1 MNSVIAFIIVL
12 GPLIFIHEFGHFIC
26 AKLFGVRILKFS
38 LGFGPKVVGWKAGET
53 EYLLS
58 AFPLGGYVKMYGE
71 NPLDE
76 VAEDQQ
82 AFSFSHKSL
91 AQRFWIVFCGP
102 LFNLLFAV
110 FLFVIMFSISG
121 VSKPV
126 TEARIGY
133 ISAGSPAE
141 TAGLMAN
148 DLILAIN
155 DQPVET
161 WSEVSN
167 LIRLSNGKPV
177 VLAIQRNN
185 QQLSITGQPK
195 IEEDKNIFGEVID
208 TRYML
213 GIRVADEVVDLSLG
227 EATQAGFIH
236 TWNLIDITIQGI
248 VKIVQKVVPASE
260 LGGPIRI
267 AQMAGQQMQA
277 GWLNLIHFAGLLSV
291 SLGVLNLFPI
301 PILDGGHLVFFGVEA
316 IRRKPLSMETR
327 ERLQMVGLILLLSL
341 MLFVFYNDFMFISH
355 N

>member
-38 LGFGPKVVGWKAGET
+38 LGFGPKVVGKKVGET

-71 NPLDE
+71 SPLEE
-76 VAEDQQ
+76 VAEDQE
-82 AFSFSHKSL
+82 AFSFSHKTL
-91 AQRFWIVFCGP
+91 WQRFLIVFCGP

-110 FLFVIMFSISG
+110 FLFVIMFSITGISQ
-121 VSKPV
+121 PV
-126 TEARIGY
+126 EEARIGY
-133 ISAGSPAE
+133 VSADSAAE

-148 DLILAIN
+148 DLILTIDGN
-155 DQPVET
+155 PVMK
-161 WSEVSN
+161 WNEVSG
-167 LIRLSNGKPV
+167 LIRRSNGNPV
-177 VLAIQRNN
+177 VLKIQRD
-185 QQLSITGQPK
+185 QEALTITSQPK
-195 IEEDKNIFGEVID
+195 IEENKNIFGEVID

-213 GIRVADEVVDLSLG
+213 GIRVADEVVEISLL
-227 EATQAGFIH
+227 EAVKVGVLH
-236 TWNLIDITIQGI
+236 TWTLIEITIQGI

-267 AQMAGQQMQA
+267 AQIAGQQMQA
-277 GWLNLIHFAGLLSV
+277 GWLNLIHFGGLLSV

-327 ERLQMVGLILLLSL
+327 ERLQMIGLVLLLSL
-341 MLFVFYNDFMFISH
+341 MLFVFYNDFIFISS